1 MSIEREGKFITL
13 TAGGDTLN
21 LPFAAYESGKQ
32 ITATV
37 VDQARTADGIVRGSV
52 IAKASKVE
60 LKWAVLT
67 PEVWRDICRFFDKHF
82 YFNATYLD
90 MNTNTFK
97 TKKMY
102 VGDRSA
108 QPFMI
113 DSTTGIPKYYLECEA
128 NIIGV
133 GEKV

>member
-1 MSIEREGKFITL
+1 MSVERTGNFITL
-13 TAGGDTLN
+13 SAGGDSIQ

-32 ITATV
+32 IISTM

-52 IAKASKVE
+52 IARANKIE
-60 LKWAVLT
+60 LKWAVLS
-67 PEVWRDICRFFDKHF
+67 PEVWSDICKFFDKHF
-82 YFNATYLD
+82 YFNVHYYD
-90 MNTNTFK
+90 MAANAFR

-108 QPFMI
+108 MPFKI
-113 DSTTGIPKYYLECEA
+113 NATTGKPLYYLECQA

-133 GEKV
+133 GEEL